1 MKLNNIYILG
11 ISYNELDTLEREKF
25 ILNNPE
31 KIIKKLK
38 VKGEVAGY
46 VNLVTCL
53 RVEFYLELKKCED
66 LDKILENWEF
76 KDKIYIF
83 KGLEAI
89 KYLFKI
95 SCGYYSIIKGEDQ
108 ILSQIKNSYLD
119 SLKNKKTSKILNV
132 IFNKA
137 IELGKNFRTVS
148 KVSYNAL
155 SLEALSYK
163 IIKKHVNN
171 MENKKILIL
180 GIGDLAKSILY
191 VFLKEGV
198 SNITITNRTKHKALE
213 IKNTFNVNV
222 IDFEDKDEEVAKAD
236 IVISVTSAPHL
247 VLKKENIQEY
257 LYNDKEYLFLDLA
270 VPRDIDFEIGEIK
283 NVTLI
288 NIDEVWDIYNNNIK
302 KRDSIMKTYEY
313 LIENQI
319 NNFKKWYSFYTKGE
333 NKCLL
338 ELEG

>member
-1 MKLNNIYILG
+1 MKLKNIFVLG
-11 ISYNELDTLEREKF
+11 ISYNELSTLEREKF

-31 KIIKKLK
+31 QIIKELK
-38 VKGEVAGY
+38 VKGDVTGY

-53 RVEFYLELKKCED
+53 RVEFYLELKNCED
-66 LDKILENWEF
+66 LNEILENWKY

-83 KGLEAI
+83 KGMEAI

-95 SCGYYSIIKGEDQ
+95 SCGYYSVIKGEDQ

-119 SLKNKKTSKILNV
+119 SLKHKKTSKILNV

-148 KVSYNAL
+148 KVSHNAL

-163 IIKKHVNN
+163 IIKKYVGN

-191 VFLKEGV
+191 VLLKEGITD
-198 SNITITNRTKHKALE
+198 ITITNRTKHKALE
-213 IKNTFNVNV
+213 IKNIFNVNV
-222 IDFEDKDEEVAKAD
+222 IDFEDKDKEVAKAD
-236 IVISVTSAPHL
+236 IIISVTSAPHL
-247 VLKKENIQEY
+247 VLKKKNIEEY
-257 LYNDKEYLFLDLA
+257 LVKDREYIFLDLA
-270 VPRDIDFEIGEIK
+270 VPRDIDPEIGKIK
-283 NVTLI
+283 DITSI
-288 NIDEVWDIYNNNIK
+288 NIDDVWDIYNNNVK
-302 KRDSIMKTYEY
+302 KRDSLMKNYEY

-319 NNFKKWYSFYTKGE
+319 NNFKKWYSFYTEGE
-333 NKCLL
+333 KKCLL